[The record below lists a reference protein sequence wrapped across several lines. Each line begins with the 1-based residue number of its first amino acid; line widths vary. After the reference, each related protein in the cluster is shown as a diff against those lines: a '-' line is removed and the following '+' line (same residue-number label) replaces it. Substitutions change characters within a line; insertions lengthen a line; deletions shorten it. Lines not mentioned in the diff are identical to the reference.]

1 MFLRKLAERRETKK
15 AKAAKEKMAEL
26 QGYSIAHGLP
36 IPFRVEGDPVSLE
49 EIEEEIAGAKT
60 AVACAEAGMSE
71 DIFAQKLDFI
81 RVGRGW

>member
-36 IPFRVEGDPVSLE
+36 IPFRVEPVSLE